1 MNKHRQA
8 SVVDQKMALRSYLE
22 DLLSEVPQQDESPAS
37 ETRPVREQAPVIPMP
52 LPTVAPPEP
61 ELEPEPEP
69 APVQAVDEAV
79 AEPQEVEQHATGATH
94 DEGIPVWGREAFQ
107 CLMFSVGSL
116 SLAVP
121 LVKLNGVI
129 PWSDEV
135 TEMPGHSPA
144 FLGLLRHLE
153 QNVKIVDT
161 AKLVLPDAQATD
173 LGPAADRL
181 NNIILIDEGR
191 WGLACDAIGEVL
203 TLRPEDV
210 KWRSSKGKRP
220 WLAGTV
226 MEHLCA
232 VMDVDDFSQLLLQGQ
247 K

>member
-1 MNKHRQA
+1 MEA
-8 SVVDQKMALRSYLE
+8 
-22 DLLSEVPQQDESPAS
+22 
-37 ETRPVREQAPVIPMP
+37 REAEAEII
-52 LPTVAPPEP
+52 TPEP
-61 ELEPEPEP
+61 VPKAGVP
-69 APVQAVDEAV
+69 A
-79 AEPQEVEQHATGATH
+79 
-94 DEGIPVWGREAFQ
+94 WGREPFQ

-129 PWSDEV
+129 PWSEEV

-153 QNVKIVDT
+153 QNVKIIDT
-161 AKLVLPDAQATD
+161 ARLVLPADQATD

-191 WGLACDAIGEVL
+191 WGLACDAIGDVL

-232 VMDVDDFSQLLLQGQ
+232 VMDVDDFSKLLLKGQG
-247 K
+247 